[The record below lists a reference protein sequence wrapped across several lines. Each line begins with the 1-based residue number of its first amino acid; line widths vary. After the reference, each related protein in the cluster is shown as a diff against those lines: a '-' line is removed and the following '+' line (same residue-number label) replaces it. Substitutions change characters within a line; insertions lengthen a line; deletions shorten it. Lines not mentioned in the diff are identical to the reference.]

1 MINDI
6 AKKLNELRTEE
17 NVWIIYLFII
27 ILSFYSNNLERKY
40 FLFNDLESKENYRNT
55 MIIIFTILVLI
66 YSYFTINSYK
76 SMENLAIFDSDKKVS
91 LTSLSFIASF
101 LILISGLIYLYIIL
115 NDENIDVEIAF
126 N

>member
-1 MINDI
+1 MIDNI
-6 AKKLNELRTEE
+6 TKKLNELKTEE
-17 NVWIIYLFII
+17 NVWIVYLFII
-27 ILSFYSNNLERKY
+27 ILSFYSNNHERKY

-66 YSYFTINSYK
+66 YSYFTISSYK
-76 SMENLAIFDSDKKVS
+76 SLEELTIFDSDKKVN
-91 LTSLSFIASF
+91 LKDLSFIASF